1 MTNDEF
7 DYSIY
12 PDETLLN
19 AIKNCQDEIRETKS
33 RCRGYLKRLKKP
45 RGYSALKLD
54 YYSTYI
60 LHSITMLKHLEQ
72 EIAECQE
79 ELAKR

>member
-1 MTNDEF
+1 MEDF
-7 DYSIY
+7 DYSVYSI
-12 PDETLLN
+12 ETLQN
-19 AIKNCQDEIRETKS
+19 AIARCEDDIRDTKS
-33 RCRGYLKRLKKP
+33 RCKRYLKRLKNP
-45 RGYSALKLD
+45 RGYSTLKLD
-54 YYSTYI
+54 YYSTFI